1 MKASNEDAG
10 IISNARLNETFV
22 IVNGILISTFL
33 VLAVIVIAKVSKEL
47 KFNAYYS
54 MMIVL
59 VAIGLRFMLSILMI
73 NGVL

>member
-10 IISNARLNETFV
+10 NISNARLNETFV

-47 KFNAYYS
+47 KSNAYYS

-73 NGVL
+73 YGVL